1 MEHLD
6 GSRSALFP
14 LGLREA
20 VHLAALFHENL
31 QIFELGNDSET
42 EYFTFSSGDRFHL
55 VRQRNDGREVDFGL
69 VLLRLKR
76 QLFPFKQE

>member
-1 MEHLD
+1 MSAELLVVEHLD

-42 EYFTFSSGDRFHL
+42 EYFTFSSSPVTVSTLSGS
-55 VRQRNDGREVDFGL
+55 GMTGA
-69 VLLRLKR
+69 KSTSGSYSSG
-76 QLFPFKQE
+76 